1 MNPIMADYSIKSSL
15 KDYQVK
21 LEKVSFFSP
30 PSDCYAITIG
40 KITKELP
47 QIVLSCYDD
56 KLHII
61 SPDGTKESSLDWST
75 QFTCLAIGS
84 IKGKNLISG
93 GLDGLVRVINTSGK
107 LVWATD
113 LGDSI
118 KSISLGDFEDD
129 KESEALVIAQ
139 ANTAIL
145 LTSNGSV
152 LWRKTFPSRISSA
165 IIGTFESDRKNKA
178 IIMEQDGKVHI
189 LNLRGKIEQSY
200 TLGRKISRGTLL
212 ALGIHRFLV
221 TSFDNKISIWI
232 LTGEPALLYEYED
245 AERIRIIVT
254 GKLFDSENDSLV
266 ILTKKGTI
274 SIYRVI
280 VQLIDPDG
288 KVISKSQLVKAGVDL
303 IELRPLILELSR
315 SFGVSGIPISRLHR
329 KYVDSTNYP
338 ISYNDFYTDI
348 LAFQNSGQ
356 LGGRIDMY
364 GTPDIALDDL
374 LIISTDKFFCMSCNE
389 LKSVLESHHQCKA
402 CLRFLCEKCYTERE
416 SVGYVECPFCYAN
429 EFSLL
434 Q

>member
-1 MNPIMADYSIKSSL
+1 MNPIMANHSLKSPN
-15 KDYQVK
+15 KDYQIK

-61 SPDGTKESSLDWST
+61 NPDGTKESSLDWST
-75 QFTCLAIGS
+75 KFTCLAIGN
-84 IKGKNLISG
+84 IKGRNLISG
-93 GLDGLVRVINTSGK
+93 GLDGLVRVINTSGN
-107 LVWATD
+107 LVWTTN

-118 KSISLGDFEDD
+118 KSISLGDFDDD

-139 ANTAIL
+139 ADTAIL
-145 LTSNGSV
+145 LTSNGSI
-152 LWRKTFPSRISSA
+152 LWRKAFSSRISSA
-165 IIGTFESDRKNKA
+165 LIGTLESGQKNKA

-189 LNLRGKIEQSY
+189 LDLRGKVEQSF

-212 ALGIHRFLV
+212 SLGNHRFMV
-221 TSFDNKISIWI
+221 TSQDNTIFIWN
-232 LTGEPALLYEYED
+232 LSGEPALLYEYED

-266 ILTKKGTI
+266 VLTKNGTI
-274 SIYRVI
+274 SIYRVV
-280 VQLIDPDG
+280 VQLIDQDG

-303 IELRPLILELSR
+303 NELRPLILELSK
-315 SFGVSGIPISRLHR
+315 SFGESGIPISRLHR
-329 KYVDSTNYP
+329 KYADTTGYP
-338 ISYNDFYTDI
+338 ISYNEFYTDI
-348 LAFQNSGQ
+348 LAFQSSGQ

-364 GTPDIALDDL
+364 GTPSIMLDDL

-389 LKSVLESHHQCKA
+389 LKSVLEPHRQCKD
-402 CLRFLCEKCYTERE
+402 CLRFLCEKCYNERE

-429 EFSLL
+429 DFSLIK
-434 Q
+434 